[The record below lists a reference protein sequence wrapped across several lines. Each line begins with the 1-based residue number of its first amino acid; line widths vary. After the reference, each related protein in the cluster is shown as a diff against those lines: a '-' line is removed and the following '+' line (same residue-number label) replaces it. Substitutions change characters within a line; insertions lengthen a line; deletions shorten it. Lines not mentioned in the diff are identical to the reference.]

1 MPSKGFPNQRPE
13 LFQDCASGGAYGGV
27 DGGYTYLLPGSIAK
41 VAYSSTNLMIATMIK
56 EPRVDF
62 RYWVLAS
69 LLAETFGILF
79 FDSFLCHLA
88 FPIIYVAQRNS

>member
-13 LFQDCASGGAYGGV
+13 LFQGCASGGAYGGV

-41 VAYSSTNLMIATMIK
+41 VASSSTNLMIATMIK
-56 EPRVDF
+56 MQSVYL

-69 LLAETFGILF
+69 LLAETLGTIAF
-79 FDSFLCHLA
+79 FC
-88 FPIIYVAQRNS
+88 